1 MNFEYEMQIL
11 TRLNANTV
19 IAFWLFLR
27 LYMEYIFVIIQTW
40 RAEEMIRRDFTK
52 WIAYRYIYNLF
63 GS

>member
-19 IAFWLFLR
+19 IAFRLFLR